1 MDDIVLHYL
10 YVGPNGKSLK
20 QGDFDELLATL
31 KGFENAGAGANVSD
45 IEAVI
50 KRHLNRPGDSL
61 GADAAQ
67 VLNDIFRAGGRAA
80 RVPARELLSYI
91 AWAQTGIEHTQNPPD
106 PWK

>member
-1 MDDIVLHYL
+1 MNDIMRHYL
-10 YVGPNGKSLK
+10 FVDPGGKSQN
-20 QGDFDELLATL
+20 QGDFDELLAAL
-31 KGFENAGAGANVSD
+31 RDFGKGGTGVSVSD
-45 IEAVI
+45 IESVI

-67 VLNDIFRAGGRAA
+67 VLNDIFRIDGRDA
-80 RVPARELLSYI
+80 RVPALELLNFI